1 MVCVYHCRTYY
12 NAVRVG
18 YGVGRVEEEEEED
31 LFMEEEEEE
40 EDLFG
45 VGRVDRVL
53 THASHMYVLTP

>member
-1 MVCVYHCRTYY
+1 MASGTWFRST
-12 NAVRVG
+12 
-18 YGVGRVEEEEEED
+18 EEEED